1 MRLNHSPN
9 AAHAPKPNGSYSP
22 VVLAAHTAGA
32 TSPLTP
38 ARWPRL
44 LSLIAASCRRLGLPQ
59 VGAAKAVAPTQ
70 GDVSRRLRLARRRRT
85 GASAGLHPL
94 PASALA
100 LYSRKRTRGVKH
112 VILRCLWDWTCA
124 ACALAFLVAL
134 YWSILLLGL

>member
-1 MRLNHSPN
+1 MRIENSPNAAPN

-44 LSLIAASCRRLGLPQ
+44 LSLISTPCRRLGLPQ

-70 GDVSRRLRLARRRRT
+70 GDVSRRLRAVRSRT
-85 GASAGLHPL
+85 G
-94 PASALA
+94 
-100 LYSRKRTRGVKH
+100 YRKRTRGMKH

-124 ACALAFLVAL
+124 ACALAFLVAI